1 MLGMRIFMTE
11 FTCGWCKKLKQIN
24 DDIKWIE
31 IKNTKEIY
39 VICKECF
46 EKLKVNE
53 DE

>member
-1 MLGMRIFMTE
+1 MDDNFVECLI
-11 FTCGWCKKLKQIN
+11 CYKKLKQIN